1 MKKWLGSGMLLLTA
15 VIWGVAFVAQ
25 SVGMDYVEPFT
36 FNFARYIIGGIVLL
50 PFLGLGNPKRN
61 RGCTVKAVQSK
72 TAGRAKEDAG
82 VSGKAQSNDDKA
94 QSNDDKAQAD
104 EDKAERRKV
113 IKKSVFAGIVC
124 GFILCIASMLQQFGI
139 MYTSVVGKAGFITAL
154 YIIMVPVLGIF
165 LRKKTKPLVWLCVLI
180 SVIGLYLLCVSD
192 GYRLEPADIL
202 LLACALFFAF
212 HIIFIDYISPGTN
225 GVLIS
230 CVQFFVAGIC
240 CMIAMFLWESPDIA
254 GMLRAYIPI
263 LYTGV
268 LSCGVAYTF
277 QILGQKYVEPT
288 KASLILCLESVVS
301 VLAGWL
307 LLRQAL
313 SMRELIGC
321 VVMFVAIIMAQFV
334 QKEEPAPEE

>member
-36 FNFARYIIGGIVLL
+36 FNFARYIIGAIVLL
-50 PFLGLGNPKRN
+50 PFLGLGNTGKKADVISDEEQLKKQKR
-61 RGCTVKAVQSK
+61 
-72 TAGRAKEDAG
+72 
-82 VSGKAQSNDDKA
+82 
-94 QSNDDKAQAD
+94 
-104 EDKAERRKV
+104 
-113 IKKSVFAGIVC
+113 IKKSILGGIGC
-124 GFILCIASMLQQFGI
+124 GLFLFIASMLQQFGI
-139 MYTSVVGKAGFITAL
+139 MYTNVVGKAGFITAL
-154 YIIMVPVLGIF
+154 YIILVPVLGIF
-165 LRKKTKPLVWLCVLI
+165 LRKKTKPLVWVCVVI

-192 GYRLEPADIL
+192 GYRLEFADIL

-225 GVLIS
+225 GVLVS

-240 CMIAMFLWESPDIA
+240 CMVAMLLFESPSVA
-254 GMLRAYIPI
+254 GMLKAYIPI

-307 LLRQAL
+307 LLKQAL
-313 SMRELIGC
+313 SARELIGC
-321 VVMFVAIIMAQFV
+321 VIMFAAIIMAQFV
-334 QKEEPAPEE
+334 QKEETTASEH

>member
-15 VIWGVAFVAQ
+15 IIWGIAFVAQ

-50 PFLGLGNPKRN
+50 PFLGMGNPKSSKK
-61 RGCTVKAVQSK
+61 GDQSKDASK
-72 TAGRAKEDAG
+72 TAEAPEGLSKLQLN
-82 VSGKAQSNDDKA
+82 VNK
-94 QSNDDKAQAD
+94 D
-104 EDKAERRKV
+104 ERKKV
-113 IKKSVFAGIVC
+113 IKKSIFAGVVC

-165 LRKKTKPLVWLCVLI
+165 LRKKTKALVWICVVI
-180 SVIGLYLLCVSD
+180 SVVGLYLLCMSD
-192 GYRLEPADIL
+192 GFRLELADIL

-230 CVQFFVAGIC
+230 CVQFLVAGVC
-240 CMIAMFLWESPDIA
+240 CMIAMFIWESPSIA

-268 LSCGVAYTF
+268 LSCGIAYTF

-288 KASLILCLESVVS
+288 RASLILCLESVVS
-301 VLAGWL
+301 VLAGWIL
-307 LLRQAL
+307 LQQAL
-313 SMRELIGC
+313 TVRELVGC
-321 VVMFVAIIMAQFV
+321 VIMFVAIIMAQFV
-334 QKEEPAPEE
+334 QKDEPVAEV

>member
-1 MKKWLGSGMLLLTA
+1 MGNTMKKWLGSGMLLLTA
-15 VIWGVAFVAQ
+15 IIWGVAFVAQ

-50 PFLGLGNPKRN
+50 PFLKLGNPK
-61 RGCTVKAVQSK
+61 KQEISSK
-72 TAGRAKEDAG
+72 TDADVTLAK
-82 VSGKAQSNDDKA
+82 KKM
-94 QSNDDKAQAD
+94 
-104 EDKAERRKV
+104 
-113 IKKSVFAGIVC
+113 IKKSILGGIGC
-124 GFILCIASMLQQFGI
+124 GILLCIASMLQQFGI
-139 MYTSVVGKAGFITAL
+139 MYTNVVGKAGFITAL
-154 YIIMVPVLGIF
+154 YIILVPVLGIF
-165 LRKKTKPLVWLCVLI
+165 FRKKTKPLVWICVVI

-192 GYRLEPADIL
+192 GYRLEVADIF

-230 CVQFFVAGIC
+230 CVQFFVAGIL
-240 CMIAMFLWESPDIA
+240 CMVAMLLFETPSLA
-254 GMLRAYIPI
+254 GIVKAYIPI

-288 KASLILCLESVVS
+288 KASLILCLESLVS
-301 VLAGWL
+301 VLAGWIL
-307 LLRQAL
+307 LQQAL
-313 SMRELIGC
+313 SARELIGC

-334 QKEEPAPEE
+334 QKEEPVAES

>member
-1 MKKWLGSGMLLLTA
+1 MGNTMKKWLGSGMLLLTA
-15 VIWGVAFVAQ
+15 IIWGVAFVAQ

-50 PFLGLGNPKRN
+50 PFLKLGNPK
-61 RGCTVKAVQSK
+61 KQEISSK
-72 TAGRAKEDAG
+72 TDADVTLAK
-82 VSGKAQSNDDKA
+82 KKM
-94 QSNDDKAQAD
+94 
-104 EDKAERRKV
+104 
-113 IKKSVFAGIVC
+113 IKKSILGGIGC
-124 GFILCIASMLQQFGI
+124 GILLCIASMLQQFGI
-139 MYTSVVGKAGFITAL
+139 MYTNVVGKAGFITAL
-154 YIIMVPVLGIF
+154 YIILVPVLGIF
-165 LRKKTKPLVWLCVLI
+165 FRKKTKPLVWICVVI

-192 GYRLEPADIL
+192 GYRLEVADIF

-230 CVQFFVAGIC
+230 CVQFFVAGIL
-240 CMIAMFLWESPDIA
+240 CMVAMLLFEMPSFA
-254 GMLRAYIPI
+254 GIVKAYIPI

-301 VLAGWL
+301 VLAGWIL
-307 LLRQAL
+307 LQQAL
-313 SMRELIGC
+313 SARELIGC

-334 QKEEPAPEE
+334 QKEEPVAES

>member
-36 FNFARYIIGGIVLL
+36 FNFARYIIGAIVLL
-50 PFLGLGNPKRN
+50 PFLGLGNTGK
-61 RGCTVKAVQSK
+61 KADIIS
-72 TAGRAKEDAG
+72 
-82 VSGKAQSNDDKA
+82 
-94 QSNDDKAQAD
+94 D
-104 EDKAERRKV
+104 EEQLKKQKK
-113 IKKSVFAGIVC
+113 IKKSILGGIGC
-124 GFILCIASMLQQFGI
+124 GLFLFIASMLQQFGI
-139 MYTSVVGKAGFITAL
+139 MYTNVVGKAGFITAL
-154 YIIMVPVLGIF
+154 YIILVPVLGIF
-165 LRKKTKPLVWLCVLI
+165 LRKKTKPLVWVCVVI

-192 GYRLEPADIL
+192 GYRLEFADIL

-225 GVLIS
+225 GVLVS

-240 CMIAMFLWESPDIA
+240 CMVAMLLFESPSVT
-254 GMLRAYIPI
+254 GMLKAYIPI

-307 LLRQAL
+307 LLKQAL
-313 SMRELIGC
+313 SVRELIGC
-321 VVMFVAIIMAQFV
+321 VIMFAAIIMAQFV
-334 QKEEPAPEE
+334 QKEEPAVSEH